1 MEAQHYRK
9 LWWEI
14 ILATLSFS
22 VFPLLIL
29 GGVIY
34 HQFSVSYTAK
44 IMDNMKTLAEN
55 RAGSID
61 LFLEERI
68 SQLTGL
74 ANTHSLQQLQNEDY
88 LSQVF
93 NIIQTRSKSFLDL
106 GVIDEDGNHLAY
118 VGPYY
123 SLLKKVN
130 YKDETWF
137 HEVMATGVYVSDVF
151 LGFRKIPHFIIAV
164 VVREKNRSWVLRAT
178 IDSDII
184 DNIVRG
190 AWIGKKGDALIINR
204 ENVLQTTPRFGGKV
218 MEPPNAPDFA
228 AATGTTVEEID
239 FRGETTLYATNIIK
253 LKKWVL
259 VISEAPTEQLTPLL
273 QARSLAALIGLGG
286 VFLIFIGAY
295 FTTRSMMKELQR
307 MDQKQAASD
316 EMAIQSSK
324 MAALGKMAAGIAH
337 EINNPLAVIGEKA
350 GWMKDL
356 LALEDMAKSENFQ
369 ELLDAVNKIEF
380 HVVRAKTVT
389 HRLLGFARRMEPMEE
404 RVNINE
410 ILDESIDFLEND
422 ARYRNIDIQT
432 NYAPDLPLTTTDQ
445 AQLQQVFLN
454 IINNAID
461 AIGKDG
467 EITINTRPIKQT
479 NRISIEVSDTG
490 PGIPKEVLQKIFDP
504 FFTTKEVGKGTG
516 LGLSISYS
524 IIEKLGGRIMVAS
537 EEGKGTTFTIYLP
550 VR

>member
-1 MEAQHYRK
+1 
-9 LWWEI
+9 
-14 ILATLSFS
+14 
-22 VFPLLIL
+22 
-29 GGVIY
+29 
-34 HQFSVSYTAK
+34 
-44 IMDNMKTLAEN
+44 
-55 RAGSID
+55 
-61 LFLEERI
+61 
-68 SQLTGL
+68 
-74 ANTHSLQQLQNEDY
+74 
-88 LSQVF
+88 
-93 NIIQTRSKSFLDL
+93 
-106 GVIDEDGNHLAY
+106 
-118 VGPYY
+118 
-123 SLLKKVN
+123 
-130 YKDETWF
+130 
-137 HEVMATGVYVSDVF
+137 MATGVYVSDVF

-164 VVREKNRSWVLRAT
+164 MVREKNQSWVLRAT

-218 MEPPNAPDFA
+218 MEPPKAPDFA
-228 AATGTTVEEID
+228 AATGTTVEEMD
-239 FRGETTLYATNIIK
+239 FRGETVLYATSIIK

-273 QARSLAALIGLGG
+273 QARFLAALIGLGG
-286 VFLIFIGAY
+286 VLLIVIGAY
-295 FTTRSMMKELQR
+295 FTTRAMMKELQR

-356 LALEDMAKSENFQ
+356 LGMDEVAKSENFQ

-404 RVNINE
+404 RVNVND

-467 EITINTRPIKQT
+467 EITINTRPINQT
-479 NRISIEVSDTG
+479 NRISIEISDTG

-516 LGLSISYS
+516 PGFIHFLQHYRKVGRQDHGGQRGRQGHHVHHLFTGEMTRGGDGMEKFKMLVVDDEQDFLETILKRLKARKIEVTGVESGYKALEFLDSHDVDVTILDVKMPGMDGIETLREIKKRKPLVEVIMLTGHASVESGIQGMQLGAFDYVMKPVALDELL
-524 IIEKLGGRIMVAS
+524 EKVRQAYDRKVIQ
-537 EEGKGTTFTIYLP
+537 EGKS
-550 VR
+550 